1 MYNWHFGV
9 IWEYRIVFVN
19 GAVITAELTVLAWT
33 IGVVLGLIIA
43 LARLSPFIWLR
54 APATL
59 FVETFRSTPALVQ
72 LVWIYYALPIIT
84 GLQMSAFTS
93 VAVGLGLHTAAYFGE
108 IFRGG
113 IISIERGQVD
123 AAKSV
128 GMVYLQA
135 MVRIILPQAIRRMM
149 PPFMNETAN
158 LVKLTSLGSVLA
170 VYELLHAS
178 NNLITNTYRP
188 LEVYSMAAVTFA
200 LIIYPMIHGA
210 RMMERYWEARS

>member
-9 IWEYRIVFVN
+9 IWEYHIVFVN

-43 LARLSPFIWLR
+43 LARLSPFIWVR

-72 LVWIYYALPIIT
+72 LVWLYYALPIIT

-128 GMVYLQA
+128 GMVYRQA

-188 LEVYSMAAVTFA
+188 LEVYTMAAVTFA

>member
-33 IGVVLGLIIA
+33 IGVMLGLIIA

-128 GMVYLQA
+128 GMVYWQA
-135 MVRIILPQAIRRMM
+135 MVRIILPQAIRRML

-188 LEVYSMAAVTFA
+188 LEVYTMAAITFA
-200 LIIYPMIHGA
+200 VIIYPMIHGA
-210 RMMERYWEARS
+210 RMMERYWAARS

>member
-43 LARLSPFIWLR
+43 LARLSPFIWVR

-72 LVWIYYALPIIT
+72 LVWLYYALPIIT

-128 GMVYLQA
+128 GMVYRQA

-188 LEVYSMAAVTFA
+188 LEVYTMAAVTFA

>member
-59 FVETFRSTPALVQ
+59 FVEMFRSTPALVQ

-93 VAVGLGLHTAAYFGE
+93 VAVGLGFHTAAYFGE

-128 GMVYLQA
+128 GMVYWQA
-135 MVRIILPQAIRRMM
+135 MVRIILPQAIRRML

-188 LEVYSMAAVTFA
+188 LEVYTMAAVTFA
-200 LIIYPMIHGA
+200 VIIYPMIHGA